1 MNKEELVEIVR
12 NAATIETSSEERFV
26 QVIMPRL
33 LEALGYNLM
42 DESEVGIDVKVVVG
56 RETKKADYKITSN
69 GSSYVLDAK
78 APKVNIETD
87 ISTHDQVHS
96 YYRVL
101 HCKYGVLYNG
111 KKLIVFIEDSNEPK
125 YIWRYD
131 DDPSDVAIFEAL
143 SKENFPGGLEEI
155 LAASNNISKLKK
167 FLLSSSM
174 ADMKGE
180 IIQKISNSTSLNV
193 SFVEQHTKIDID
205 YISTIDEEDTRGLPN
220 SPIYSNEANNNE
232 LVLIRAFRDHGY
244 NTGMDFVKR
253 HRAWG
258 FIRLGIIPKYMA
270 LYDVGNQAIT
280 KLYKVAKIEEVS
292 TSMASEFPDED
303 LEQLQKERKKI
314 IRFSE
319 EIPIKPLRKGN
330 KPMFRGGKFTT
341 LSKLKSARTMD
352 EL

>member
-1 MNKEELVEIVR
+1 MNKEELVKIIKDG
-12 NAATIETSSEERFV
+12 ATIESSSETRFS

-33 LEALGYNLM
+33 LEAMGYNPM
-42 DESEVGIDVKVVVG
+42 DENEVGIEVPVVVG

-69 GSSYVLDAK
+69 GSNYVIDVK
-78 APKVNIETD
+78 APTVNIETD
-87 ISTHDQVHS
+87 VSTHDQIHS

-101 HCKYGVLYNG
+101 HSKYGVLYNG

-131 DDPSDVAIFEAL
+131 DDPSDIAIFEAL

-180 IIQKISNSTSLNV
+180 IIQKISNSTSLDV
-193 SFVEQHTKIDID
+193 SFVEQHTKVDID
-205 YISTIDEEDTRGLPN
+205 YISTIDEEDTLGLPN
-220 SPIYSNEANNNE
+220 LPIYNNEANNNE
-232 LVLIRAFRDHGY
+232 LVLIRAFRDYGD
-244 NTGMDFVKR
+244 NTGTDFVKR

-258 FIRLGIIPKYMA
+258 FVRVGVNPDYLA

-292 TSMASEFPDED
+292 TRMASEFPGVD
-303 LEQLQKERKKI
+303 LGQLQKERKKI